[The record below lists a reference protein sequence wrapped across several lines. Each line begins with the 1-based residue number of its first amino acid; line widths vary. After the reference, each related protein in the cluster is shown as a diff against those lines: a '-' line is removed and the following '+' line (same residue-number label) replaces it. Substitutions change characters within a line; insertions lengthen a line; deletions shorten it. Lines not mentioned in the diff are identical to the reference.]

1 MDNILPAPPLLPPLL
16 LLSEAG
22 DENELTAEQA
32 EFAAQQAE
40 AAKKERIL
48 AAALAEGDAELARI
62 DALGSED
69 VGDLGS
75 EELAALEAE
84 LAELEALDAE
94 GQ

>member
-1 MDNILPAPPLLPPLL
+1 VVNILHAPPLLRPLL

-32 EFAAQQAE
+32 EFAAKQAE